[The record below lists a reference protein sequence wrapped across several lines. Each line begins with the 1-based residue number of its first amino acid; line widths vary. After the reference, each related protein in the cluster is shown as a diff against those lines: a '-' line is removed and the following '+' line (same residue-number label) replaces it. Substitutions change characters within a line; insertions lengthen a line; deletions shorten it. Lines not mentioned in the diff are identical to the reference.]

1 MKRIFLAGVLLFSL
15 LFSSCV
21 SHNPPNSSNLMDNV
35 QKSDLAPIEISDPE
49 NQQANKKVE
58 ITDFALNLFREC
70 YEGKNILIS
79 PLSIV
84 SALGMTGNGANNE
97 TLTEMEDVLQ
107 SDISDLNN
115 YLKAYTAYC
124 IPSNEGAKVNLTNSI
139 WFKNDEDL
147 TVNKDF
153 LQTNKDY
160 YNADIYK
167 APFDAGTKNDI
178 NNWVKRETKG
188 MIKDLLKESPSEDT
202 IMYLINALSFD
213 AEWENIYKNTQIRS
227 GEFTLESGEI
237 QTAEFMSSDEYSY
250 LENEL
255 ATGFIKPYKDNKYAF
270 VALLPKDNTS
280 MSDLLESLDGKSVM
294 GLLENKMNERVYT
307 KTPKYSVEYGTLLNE
322 PLVRLGMSDAFNRE
336 RADFARLG
344 TYTNENIFIS
354 RVIHKTKIDLDER
367 GTKAGA
373 VTAVEMECTSGMVD
387 EPKRVIL
394 DRPFFYMIVDTNQN
408 LPLFMGS
415 LMGLD

>member
-1 MKRIFLAGVLLFSL
+1 MKKIILAGVLLFGL
-15 LFSSCV
+15 LLSSCI

-35 QKSDLAPIEISDPE
+35 LKNDLTPIEISDPQ
-49 NQQANKKVE
+49 NQEANRKVE
-58 ITDFALNLFREC
+58 ITDFALGLFRES
-70 YEGKNILIS
+70 YAGKNILIS

-107 SDISDLNN
+107 TDIQGLNN

-124 IPSNEGAKVNLTNSI
+124 LPSSEGARIGLANSI
-139 WFKNDEDL
+139 WFKDDEDL
-147 TVNKDF
+147 IVNRDF

-160 YNADIYK
+160 YDAEIYIS
-167 APFDAGTKNDI
+167 PFDAGTKNDM
-178 NNWVKRETKG
+178 NNWVKNKTNG
-188 MIKDLLKESPSEDT
+188 MIKNLLAEAPSKDT
-202 IMYLINALSFD
+202 IMYLINALSFE
-213 AEWENIYKNTQIRS
+213 AEWENIYKNTHIRS
-227 GEFTLESGEI
+227 GEFTLENGGI

-250 LENEL
+250 LENEV
-255 ATGFIKPYKDNKYAF
+255 ATGFMKPYKDNKYAF

-280 MSDLLESLDGKSVM
+280 MSDLLDSLDGKSVM
-294 GLLENKMNERVYT
+294 GLLENKRNKRVYT
-307 KTPKYSVEYGTLLNE
+307 KTPKYSVEYSTLLNE
-322 PLVRLGMSDAFNRE
+322 PLVRLGMLDAFNRE
-336 RADFARLG
+336 KADFSRLG
-344 TYTNENIFIS
+344 TYTDENIFIS